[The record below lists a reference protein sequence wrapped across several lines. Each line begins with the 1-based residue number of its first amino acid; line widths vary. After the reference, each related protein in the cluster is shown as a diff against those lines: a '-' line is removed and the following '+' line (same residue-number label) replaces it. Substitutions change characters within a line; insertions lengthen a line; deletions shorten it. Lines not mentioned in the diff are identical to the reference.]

1 MKIAVIGARGL
12 VGRACTKEIAIQN
25 HESIALSRDDDIPP
39 HIQGVIIAATIDEQ
53 EFDVTVIDCSGSLQ
67 NSTLVIPN
75 ITEVNT
81 VRMRIPN
88 CMASLIAQALAPL
101 HEHCT
106 ITSIIATCMQSA
118 SGAGWSG
125 AQALKQN
132 DTEELFGGILVNN
145 VLPHENAM
153 QEERAIKNDLHELF
167 GCEVTATSFRVPVF
181 VGHVASLHVVTRA
194 PIDATLLPESA
205 SFDPR
210 TMENQRNVAIGRVRI
225 QKNTADLVICGDQL
239 LCGTAIPAVAS
250 IVSAQLR

>member
-153 QEERAIKNDLHELF
+153 QEEHAIKNDLHELF

-225 QKNTADLVICGDQL
+225 LKNTADLVICCDQL
-239 LCGTAIPAVAS
+239 LCGTDIPAVAS
-250 IVSAQLR
+250 SVSAQLC